1 MASHLKN
8 NLVLVVFILAPISA
22 ATFITSGGAQ
32 ENGGGAFTIEL
43 VHRDSPASPLY
54 DTLLSQRQRMKSA
67 FRHSLGRLVRTGGGD
82 SPASV
87 RVLPDP
93 KGTYLVRFSVGAA
106 PSATVRLA
114 VADTGSDLIW
124 LQCRPPC
131 RGVHCSGQN
140 DSLVFSPGAS
150 RTYKPVHCR
159 SKECT
164 GLPGSRCGR
173 AHKTCLYYARYN
185 DGTYSH
191 GEIAK
196 DTFTLDL
203 SPPAER
209 VDFPTGDLRT
219 AAAMSFSEKRH
230 NVSFPDIIFGCGE
243 SNHFGNNDTEVSGIV
258 GLGSSPYSLVNQIG
272 GLRFSYCL
280 VPLSHLNVSSKLQFG
295 SLRPALALQGLPG
308 VVSTP
313 LVLKPQATFYYLTL
327 LGISVENQT
336 LVESATTSQGNIYI
350 DSGTTF
356 TFLPTNM
363 YAGLEEMVKKSI
375 RLEPMKP
382 NPRRFLGLCYEDLAP
397 EHVPTM
403 RARFEGGEVRLNP
416 ANTFVNI
423 GDGVGCL
430 AFAPTKGVP
439 VFGNVAHTN
448 FLVEY
453 DLEKMVVSFMPTDC
467 VNWKY

>member
-8 NLVLVVFILAPISA
+8 NLVLVVSIL
-22 ATFITSGGAQ
+22 TLITSGGAQ

-54 DTLLSQRQRMKSA
+54 DSLLSQRQRMKSA
-67 FRHSLGRLVRTGGGD
+67 FRHSLGRLVRAGGGD

-87 RVLPDP
+87 GVLPDP
-93 KGTYLVRFSVGAA
+93 KGTYLVRISVGAA
-106 PSATVRLA
+106 PSAAVRLA

-140 DSLVFSPGAS
+140 NDSLVFSPGSS

-173 AHKTCLYYARYN
+173 ANKKCLYNARYN

-203 SPPAER
+203 LPPAER
-209 VDFPTGDLRT
+209 FDFPTGDLRP
-219 AAAMSFSEKRH
+219 AAATSFSERRH
-230 NVSFPDIIFGCGE
+230 NVSFPGIIFGCGE
-243 SNHFGNNDTEVSGIV
+243 SNHFGNNDTSVSGIV

-272 GLRFSYCL
+272 GRRFSYCL
-280 VPLSHLNVSSKLQFG
+280 VPLSHLNVSSKLQLG
-295 SLRPALALQGLPG
+295 SMPALALQGLPG

-313 LVLKPQATFYYLTL
+313 LVLKPQTTSYYLTL
-327 LGISVENQT
+327 LGLSVNNQT
-336 LVESATTSQGNIYI
+336 SLESATTTQGNIYI

-356 TFLPTNM
+356 TFLPTDM
-363 YAGLEEMVKKSI
+363 YAGLEDMVKKSI
-375 RLEPMKP
+375 RFEPMKP
-382 NPRRFLGLCYEDLAP
+382 NPGRFLRLCYEDLAW
-397 EHVPTM
+397 EDVPTVT
-403 RARFEGGEVRLNP
+403 ARFEGGEVRLGP
-416 ANTFVNI
+416 ANTFVDI

-467 VNWKY
+467 VKWKY